1 MRLLGSLVSLSLI
14 SLAGYALWF
23 FLSSGGNLPFGLKGI
38 GETAEVFEPSAV
50 EQSQFDEEAFKEAVV
65 HVRALVGFC
74 PIGLGNVD
82 GTGFVL
88 DRFRGLVVT
97 AQHVVAGTCGEI
109 ATITILADP
118 SFRTARIIAQ
128 DSTLDLAVLE
138 VEEVRGL
145 KDLST
150 SSAQEVGAGDML
162 CTASYV
168 KGPQHPPLMTCG
180 QFLGWGDCRAVEGLF
195 FDTDVLPGHSGAP
208 LVDAL
213 GQVVGVVIAGREP
226 FFRGTASCAVPI
238 EKLEQLEIQP

>member
-1 MRLLGSLVSLSLI
+1 MRMRVAVLALLGLLGG
-14 SLAGYALWF
+14 LAC
-23 FLSSGGNLPFGLKGI
+23 SDLPPEPSPSPAARPI
-38 GETAEVFEPSAV
+38 GEAPAVPGEEEGTARAESPSRPI
-50 EQSQFDEEAFKEAVV
+50 FDEEEFKEGVV

-74 PIGLGNVD
+74 PIGLRNVD

-118 SFRTARIIAQ
+118 SFRTARIIAE
-128 DSTLDLAVLE
+128 DSTLDLALLE

-145 KDLST
+145 KDLPTST
-150 SSAQEVGAGDML
+150 SQEVDAEDML

-180 QFLGWGDCRAVEGLF
+180 QFLGWGDCRGL
-195 FDTDVLPGHSGAP
+195 P
-208 LVDAL
+208 
-213 GQVVGVVIAGREP
+213 
-226 FFRGTASCAVPI
+226 
-238 EKLEQLEIQP
+238 